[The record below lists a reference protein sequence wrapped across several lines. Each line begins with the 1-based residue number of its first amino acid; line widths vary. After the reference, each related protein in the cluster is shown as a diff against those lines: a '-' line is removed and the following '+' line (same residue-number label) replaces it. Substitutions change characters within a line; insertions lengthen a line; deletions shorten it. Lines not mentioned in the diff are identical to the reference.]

1 MKKLLII
8 AAMAATAVA
17 CTPKTAPELPMETF
31 FRNSEKSDYQISP
44 DGKYFSYM
52 APWESRRNIFV
63 QQVGSDEA
71 VRITSERERDLAG
84 YFWANDSRILY
95 LKDTGGDENFQL
107 YGVDIDGTDPK
118 AYTAI
123 PGVRTTIIDPLE
135 EIDSLMIIGTNE
147 RNPQIFDPY
156 RLNLNTGEKTLLCEN
171 PGDVQGWQTDHDGK
185 LRVAYAVVD
194 GVNTQ
199 IRYRESEAEE
209 FRPVLTTN
217 FKEGVSFATFTPDN
231 RMVYAITN
239 LGRDKD
245 ALVLMDPATCE
256 EKEGLYTNDTYDLAG
271 VWYSEKEKKLL
282 GVSYEGHKGTTRH
295 FFDREAG
302 ELFGRMERHLRGYEL
317 GIVGSDKAEDKYIVY
332 AGSDRTAGAYYIYDV
347 AADTMTK
354 LADLRPWIKQEEMA
368 EMLPIEYT
376 ARDGERIEGY
386 LTLPVGKTLRNAK
399 NLPVVVNP
407 HGGPWA
413 RDSWGFNPEAQFLAN
428 RGYAVLQMNF
438 RGSTGFGRRFTEI
451 AFGKWGQEMQD
462 DITDGVNWLIGKG
475 IADPARIA
483 IYGGSYGGYATLQGI
498 VKDPDLYACAIDY
511 VGVSNLFSF
520 LNTIPPYWKPLLDQM
535 YEMVGNPE
543 TQQEMLRENSPAL
556 NAGRINPAAGGSGRQ
571 RPPREHQR
579 EQPDGRGAARTRRG
593 GGLHGQGQRRPRI
606 PQRGE
611 PLRLLPRHGEVLRQ
625 APQGRPARGRHRPR
639 KLPPVKAA
647 ETESVN
653 HSHSK

>member
-118 AYTAI
+118 AYTAV

-256 EKEGLYTNDTYDLAG
+256 EKEVLYTNDTYDLAG

-462 DITDGVNWLIGKG
+462 DLTDGVNWLIGKG

-556 NAGRINPAAGGSGRQ
+556 NAGRIKTPLLVVQGAND
-571 RPPREHQR
+571 PRVNINESNQMV
-579 EQPDGRGAARTRRG
+579 EA
-593 GGLHGQGQRRPRI
+593 
-606 PQRGE
+606 
-611 PLRLLPRHGEVLRQ
+611 LR
-625 APQGRPARGRHRPR
+625 ARGVEVDYMVKDNEGHGFHNEENRFDFYRAMEKFFGKHLKGVRPEGDIV
-639 KLPPVKAA
+639 P
-647 ETESVN
+647 ESCRR
-653 HSHSK
+653 